1 MQNIR
6 FPVSATL
13 KIDFK
18 SFVSPKSNLKRV
30 ELHVNDVKLHLIY
43 LLSLSPPVDI
53 CHRVFPAIKVM
64 LILCAFIKVL
74 MLTRLSIRELS
85 LLTYFIFANGFEP
98 ELILSVCRTFESEDF
113 KLVRCF
119 SICKF

>member
-6 FPVSATL
+6 FPVSTTL

-18 SFVSPKSNLKRV
+18 SFVSSKLNPKRV

-53 CHRVFPAIKVM
+53 CHRVFPATEVM
-64 LILCAFIKVL
+64 QILCVFIKVL
-74 MLTRLSIRELS
+74 MLTRLSIRELC
-85 LLTYFIFANGFEP
+85 LLTCFIFANGFEP
-98 ELILSVCRTFESEDF
+98 ELILSVCRAEHLSSGF
-113 KLVRCF
+113 
-119 SICKF
+119 